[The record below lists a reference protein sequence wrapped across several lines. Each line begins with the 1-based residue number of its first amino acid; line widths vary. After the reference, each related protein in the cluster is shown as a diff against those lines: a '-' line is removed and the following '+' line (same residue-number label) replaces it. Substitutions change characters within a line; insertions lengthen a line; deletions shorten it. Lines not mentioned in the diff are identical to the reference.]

1 MLLSGL
7 FTLVGAIILPAKLEL
22 LYSTHI
28 IVTCLYLIYTKRLI
42 ALCLL
47 FVSIFSVAIHE
58 WQEVPVYE
66 FLPNQVVY
74 VDFASASIAID
85 DSGHSLPLTAYGR
98 YGIRWQDGEGRYH
111 QMQPLKLTHLNE
123 KSSKYS
129 GVIKK
134 VTVSAKGES
143 WIQNWLY
150 SKRIQAQLEISFAST
165 QVVTEVNQ
173 AFKLDRWI
181 LNTLNE
187 GLGGFESWRLTQALI
202 LGRDQLWSA
211 KDTWLVRSLGLSHL
225 FVVSGL
231 HAGFM
236 YLLGVM
242 LARCIWWCLPA
253 KWLLMGLNIASLNF
267 LVITPML
274 LLYAYLTQWGE
285 PIVRAS
291 LMLGAVLLSNM
302 FAVRLPAYHLVGFA
316 LWLILLYEPRSIL
329 QPSLWLSFSMVSL
342 LIVYCQPKTHRLRL
356 VSLQIMLSLASM
368 VLILGWQT
376 EISIMTILANLLMVP
391 LVAFIWF
398 PVGAFSAVEW
408 VVFKSTYVYQLLDFL
423 IVHVLHIIEW
433 LAFHLPM
440 LGIWISASQ
449 WARCLL
455 IVLTLYWVYHSPL
468 KRGYLAAGLMLVMLF
483 QPFNSVG
490 EERQYRISHK
500 HNELI
505 VTHHNEWLFSDTW
518 HHGGE
523 WLIELKRMMPEMKE
537 NVVLATS
544 PKISLL
550 AEALINK
557 KVTWLIIKKPLLED
571 EKILLRAI
579 KVNWLQ
585 IGKDEYL
592 DLYMSEKPVRLHFS
606 PCHFTFFTF
615 KSDACKRI
623 ELLENMLN

>member
-47 FVSIFSVAIHE
+47 FMSIFSVAILE
-58 WQEVPVYE
+58 WQETPVYE
-66 FLPNQVVY
+66 FSPNQVVY
-74 VDFASASIAID
+74 VDFSSASIAID

-98 YGIRWQDGEGRYH
+98 YGIRWQNGEGRFH
-111 QMQPLKLTHLNE
+111 QIQPLKLTRYNE
-123 KSSKYS
+123 KSSAYK

-134 VTVSAKGES
+134 VTVSTKGES

-150 SKRIQAQLEISFAST
+150 SKRLQAQLEINFAST

-173 AFKLDRWI
+173 GFKLDRWV

-187 GLGGFESWRLTQALI
+187 GLGGFQSWRLTQALI

-253 KWLLMGLNIASLNF
+253 KWLLMGLNTASLNF

-285 PIVRAS
+285 PILRAS
-291 LMLGAVLLSNM
+291 LMLGAVLFSNM

-316 LWLILLYEPRSIL
+316 LWLILLFEPRSIL

-342 LIVYCQPKTHRLRL
+342 LIVYCQPKPHRLRL

-368 VLILGWQT
+368 VLVLGWQT
-376 EISIMTILANLLMVP
+376 EVSIITILANLLMVP
-391 LVAFIWF
+391 LVAFFWF
-398 PVGAFSAVEW
+398 PVGALSAIEW
-408 VVFKSTYVYQLLDFL
+408 LILKSTYVYQLLDFL
-423 IVHVLHIIEW
+423 IDYVLQFLEW
-433 LAFHLPM
+433 SAFHLPM
-440 LGIWISASQ
+440 LGLWISASQ
-449 WARCLL
+449 WARGLL
-455 IVLTLYWVYHSPL
+455 IVLILYWVYHAPL
-468 KRGYLAAGLMLVMLF
+468 KRSFLAAGLILFMLI
-483 QPFNSVG
+483 QPFVFVAQEG
-490 EERQYRISHK
+490 KYRISHK

-505 VTHHNEWLFSDTW
+505 VTRGNEWLFSDAW
-518 HHGGE
+518 HHDDQ
-523 WLIELKRMMPEMKE
+523 LIELKLIMPEVKE
-537 NVVLATS
+537 NVALATS
-544 PKISLL
+544 SKISLVRD
-550 AEALINK
+550 ALINK
-557 KVTWLIIKKPLLED
+557 KVEWLLIKKPIEEDDKVLL
-571 EKILLRAI
+571 KALR
-579 KVNWLQ
+579 VNWLQ
-585 IGKDEYL
+585 IRQGQYL
-592 DLYMSEKPVRLHFS
+592 DFDMSERHIRLHFS

-615 KSDACKRI
+615 KSDTCKRI
-623 ELLENMLN
+623 EILENMLN